1 MLDSLDSDNI
11 FANSAYLFEQVITNL
26 KFDSQH
32 DCQDLMVAFPH
43 IKMRDGFILGH
54 YYEGDYRNAVK
65 KLYAT
70 GLNSNDIYE
79 PVKES
84 ELRRRP
90 RFTWSKK
97 NIELSKKKYLKLEDV
112 FDDNQDSQT
121 HTRPVIPPYREGQFI
136 VDTIPYSAS
145 ETVPPLNLY
154 IELDFTPIAIW
165 EAAILLKAS
174 RLYLPHRWHGSYN
187 RGLLVYDDT
196 SLMTACNGR
205 VFIDTSVKGYT
216 WTGDSGPIDYQGF
229 LGDNRIPPSVEVI
242 SENKAIV
249 NYCYWNNWE
258 GLVRITLEATRS
270 GMSIELSDIEREV
283 LVEYK
288 IGLRF

>member
-43 IKMRDGFILGH
+43 IKMREGFVLGH

-70 GLNSNDIYE
+70 GLNSTDIYE
-79 PVKES
+79 PVEES

-90 RFTWSKK
+90 RFIWTKINYELTKK
-97 NIELSKKKYLKLEDV
+97 NNLKLESV
-112 FDDNQDSQT
+112 FDDSQNVQIK
-121 HTRPVIPPYREGQFI
+121 TRPVIPPYREGQFI

-145 ETVPPLNLY
+145 ETVPPLNQY

-165 EAAILLKAS
+165 EAVLLMKAT

-196 SLMTACNGR
+196 SLMMACDPRNTVYGYKGNDR
-205 VFIDTSVKGYT
+205 IDC
-216 WTGDSGPIDYQGF
+216 QGL
-229 LGDNRIPPSVEVI
+229 LGDYRIPPCVEVI
-242 SENKAIV
+242 SKNRAIV
-249 NYCYWNNWE
+249 NYCYWNSWV
-258 GLVRITLEATRS
+258 GLVRKHW
-270 GMSIELSDIEREV
+270 M
-283 LVEYK
+283 
-288 IGLRF
+288 

>member
-1 MLDSLDSDNI
+1 MLDSLNSDNI
-11 FANSAYLFEQVITNL
+11 FANSAYLFEQVITNN

-43 IKMRDGFILGH
+43 IKMRDGFVLGH
-54 YYEGDYRNAVK
+54 YYVGDYRNAVK

-90 RFTWSKK
+90 RFTWFKRYD
-97 NIELSKKKYLKLEDV
+97 ELSMINQKLESIL
-112 FDDNQDSQT
+112 DDSPNVHSN
-121 HTRPVIPPYREGQFI
+121 TRSVIPPFREGQFI

-145 ETVPPLNLY
+145 ETVPPLNQY
-154 IELDFTPIAIW
+154 IELDFTPVAIW
-165 EAAILLKAS
+165 DAVLLLKATK
-174 RLYLPHRWHGSYN
+174 LYLPHRWHGCYN

-196 SLMTACNGR
+196 SLMAACDLR
-205 VFIDTSVKGYT
+205 VFMDGVKAYT
-216 WTGDSGPIDYQGF
+216 RTGNSSPIDYQGF
-229 LGDNRIPPSVEVI
+229 LGDNRIPPKVDAL

-249 NYCYWNNWE
+249 KYCYWNNWE
-258 GLVRITLEATRS
+258 GLVRITLEAIRS
-270 GMSIELSDIEREV
+270 GRSIELSDIDRKV
-283 LVEYK
+283 MLEYH
-288 IGLRF
+288 IGIRF